1 MLPSHLKGQKV
12 GVAGGASPGCSW
24 LNPAVAPL
32 PLTVTH
38 QPCLV
43 HRSLSAPPCAATL
56 VCTVARL
63 THREGRSD
71 PGTGVPASAPGS
83 LGASSKRTSHFADK
97 TRLKGLPFSKG
108 QSPGAGKPHVL
119 PPYLSRC
126 PCHPRGASLPA
137 AARGLLALW
146 FCSCGV
152 EAFFRTACAQ
162 GRAGVAGS
170 GPRGLSVLP
179 VRIPLP
185 RCGKP
190 ARCVSPREVNQQL
203 RQSTGGPITCRAA
216 WPRTVA
222 DSSAAVVPS
231 SVFRS

>member
-43 HRSLSAPPCAATL
+43 HRSLSASPCAATL

-63 THREGRSD
+63 THREGLSD
-71 PGTGVPASAPGS
+71 PGTGVPASTPGS

-97 TRLKGLPFSKG
+97 TRLEGLPFSKG

-119 PPYLSRC
+119 PPYLSQC
-126 PCHPRGASLPA
+126 PCHPRGTSLPA

-146 FCSCGV
+146 FCSRRV
-152 EAFFRTACAQ
+152 EGFFRNACAQ
-162 GRAGVAGS
+162 GRAW
-170 GPRGLSVLP
+170 RG
-179 VRIPLP
+179 
-185 RCGKP
+185 
-190 ARCVSPREVNQQL
+190 ASPRPQ
-203 RQSTGGPITCRAA
+203 RPSCSHP
-216 WPRTVA
+216 
-222 DSSAAVVPS
+222 SSAMWETSPLRESQGGESAAS
-231 SVFRS
+231 SVDGRADHLPGGLASHGR